1 MKPNIMLLVIDSLR
15 SDQFQ
20 NAEKTS
26 ITPNID
32 SLVKNGAYFSQ
43 AISSADGTILSL
55 NTIINGLFPNS
66 IGTRAQKIQL
76 KETILN
82 LQQAEEQ
89 LAKTLSDKYGVGTL
103 DIDTGKITVVEN

>member
-1 MKPNIMLLVIDSLR
+1 M
-15 SDQFQ
+15 
-20 NAEKTS
+20 EKQLTQEE
-26 ITPNID
+26 
-32 SLVKNGAYFSQ
+32 LQQVKNLQ
-43 AISSADGTILSL
+43 DQVQQVTLQLGTLEVK
-55 NTIINGLFPNS
+55 
-66 IGTRAQKIQL
+66 KIQL